1 MNDRPKPAGGKAPK
15 LPGHSPQPLPPQRP
29 TEDQRWQRTVRFNW
43 DKGGSKG
50 GRK

>member
-1 MNDRPKPAGGKAPK
+1 MKPKPGDPRGGN
-15 LPGHSPQPLPPQRP
+15 PQRP
-29 TEDQRWQRTVRFNW
+29 AQDQRWQRTVRFNW

>member
-1 MNDRPKPAGGKAPK
+1 MNDRQKPSGSKAPQK
-15 LPGHSPQPLPPQRP
+15 HGQTPLPLQPQRQ